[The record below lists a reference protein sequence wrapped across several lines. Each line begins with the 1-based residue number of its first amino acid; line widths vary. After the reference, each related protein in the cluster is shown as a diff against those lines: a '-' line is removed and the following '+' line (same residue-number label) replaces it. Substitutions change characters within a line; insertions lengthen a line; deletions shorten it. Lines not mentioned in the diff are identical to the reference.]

1 MRVNGRERL
10 DVFVSRHA
18 QARGPIQAWLREVEH
33 AKWQG
38 PQDVKNR
45 YPSASILPDNRIVF
59 NLGGNK
65 FRLLVMVV
73 YVNGVVLV
81 KQVGT
86 HAEYD
91 KWKL

>member
-1 MRVNGRERL
+1 V
-10 DVFVSRHA
+10 
-18 QARGPIQAWLREVEH
+18 
-33 AKWQG
+33 
-38 PQDVKNR
+38 
-45 YPSASILPDNRIVF
+45 VF

-65 FRLLVMVV
+65 FRLLVVV
-73 YVNGVVLV
+73 AYVNGVVLV